1 MIGLSFQAD
10 KGGTMTEY
18 GTISYV
24 KNADGEMLRVI
35 SVTKTDGT
43 VIEVSFKCRYT
54 AQVVMN
60 VACAETEH

>member
-1 MIGLSFQAD
+1 
-10 KGGTMTEY
+10 MTEY